1 MSVDYKRYKN
11 GEAMKKLER
20 KGFINTH
27 TKGKFFMAFY
37 YNGRKTRAH
46 TILNLRPNKIIG
58 KGLFNK
64 ISSDLFLNKKELIDL
79 LDCPMSENDYLHTLI
94 ERDAIT
100 NV

>member
-1 MSVDYKRYKN
+1 MSMDYKRYKN
-11 GEAMKKLER
+11 GEAKKKLER

-27 TKGKFFMAFY
+27 TKGKFFMVFY

-64 ISSDLFLNKKELIDL
+64 ISSDLFLNKKEFIDL
-79 LDCPMSENDYLHTLI
+79 LDCDMSENDYLQILI
-94 ERDAIT
+94 ERYAI
-100 NV
+100 